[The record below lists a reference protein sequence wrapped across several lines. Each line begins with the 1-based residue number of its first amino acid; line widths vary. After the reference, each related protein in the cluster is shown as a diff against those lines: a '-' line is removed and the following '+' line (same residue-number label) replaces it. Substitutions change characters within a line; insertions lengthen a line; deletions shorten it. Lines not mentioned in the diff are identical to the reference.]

1 MEVRDFGL
9 FAAKIVPYVITP
21 SVCVSAVAVRP
32 RFVITQPFYV
42 RQVPLGTGTPLCNP
56 KP

>member
-42 RQVPLGTGTPLCNP
+42 LAYLVL
-56 KP
+56 